1 MPVILRLRRI
11 GAKKNPKYRIVAA
24 DSRASREGRFLE
36 LIGIYDPALKEG
48 QVRIDK
54 EKAQSWLDRGA
65 QVSDTVKSLFKKQ
78 GMRVSQ

>member
-1 MPVILRLRRI
+1 VPVILRLRRI